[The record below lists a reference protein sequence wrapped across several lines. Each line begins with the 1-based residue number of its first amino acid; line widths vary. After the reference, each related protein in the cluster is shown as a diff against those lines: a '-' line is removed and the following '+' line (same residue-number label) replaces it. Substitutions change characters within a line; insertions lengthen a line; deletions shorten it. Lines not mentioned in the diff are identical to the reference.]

1 MNQEIAMKNIEHIY
15 KELEEVKKYLI
26 LQFAGKQIM
35 GKKAWDKIVSAGQKT
50 KWDSVSAVQEIR
62 KQRRI

>member
-1 MNQEIAMKNIEHIY
+1 MNQEIAMKDIEHIY
-15 KELEEVKKYLI
+15 EELERVKKYLVV
-26 LQFAGKQIM
+26 QFAAKQTT

-62 KQRRI
+62 KQRRN